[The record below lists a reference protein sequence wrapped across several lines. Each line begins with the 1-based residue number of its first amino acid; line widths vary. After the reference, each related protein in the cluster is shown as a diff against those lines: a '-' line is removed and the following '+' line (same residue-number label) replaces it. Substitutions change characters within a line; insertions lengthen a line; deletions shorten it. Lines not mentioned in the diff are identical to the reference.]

1 MTQTVVVLY
10 KQKTALLLEQTSQG
24 IFSFHFLLFLL
35 FVFMLTRASDIYHL
49 TDGFII
55 ILVPSFHT
63 YMLLKK
69 FRTVNMKSNE
79 AYGAVSVPEIKS
91 NEAYDIFPQETFQ
104 QPNENDQMLQ
114 LSQSPIISPHSDSLS
129 PPTMHQSGN
138 DASYTMV
145 TVKEDGFDESY
156 ENVEP
161 NEEHLYEMV
170 EAPQS
175 PSEYDEPRME
185 NVHANT

>member
-1 MTQTVVVLY
+1 
-10 KQKTALLLEQTSQG
+10 
-24 IFSFHFLLFLL
+24 
-35 FVFMLTRASDIYHL
+35 
-49 TDGFII
+49 
-55 ILVPSFHT
+55 
-63 YMLLKK
+63 
-69 FRTVNMKSNE
+69 MKSNE
-79 AYGAVSVPEIKS
+79 AYGAVSMPKMKS
-91 NEAYDIFPQETFQ
+91 NEAYDIFPQETSH

-114 LSQSPIISPHSDSLS
+114 LNQPPVISPVSPHSDHLS

-145 TVKEDGFDESY
+145 TIKEDGFDESY

-161 NEEHLYEMV
+161 NEEQSYEMV